1 MKNFSFRLND
11 DYFPIDPQKT
21 SVTGQGL
28 MLIRIGKLKSLGG
41 KSFIINFI

>member
-1 MKNFSFRLND
+1 MKNFSFRLNV
-11 DYFPIDPQKT
+11 DYFPIGPQKT
-21 SVTGQGL
+21 AAAGQGL